1 MTTIK
6 YITID
11 TTSIEGLKQAER
23 LKARGWRIIRNGLF
37 HVLMT
42 NNKA

>member
-1 MTTIK
+1 MKAIK

-11 TTSIEGLKQAER
+11 TTTFTGLKQAER
-23 LKARGWRIIRNGLF
+23 LQARGWRVIRHGLF

-42 NNKA
+42 NKA